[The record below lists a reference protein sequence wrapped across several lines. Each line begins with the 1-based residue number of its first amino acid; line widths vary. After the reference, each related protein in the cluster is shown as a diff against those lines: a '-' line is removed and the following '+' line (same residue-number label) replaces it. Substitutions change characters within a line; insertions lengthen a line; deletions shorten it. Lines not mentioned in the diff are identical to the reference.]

1 MAIRYRL
8 TVREYEEDGK
18 IVKIYFP
25 KIIADND
32 FSVEQMGKL
41 IEERST
47 LSTPDF
53 VMALGELYEMLV
65 EILLLGGTVD
75 LGPLGRFKLGLV
87 TQACENAEDVDLK
100 SIKDI
105 RINYKPSRKL
115 INEIKSGAKLV
126 RDRSV
131 DEYGYAV
138 MYSHSKKE
146 VREAKNKKA
155 ETNQAENTEGQSKTE
170 KDQAKN
176 KED

>member
-1 MAIRYRL
+1 MSIRYRL

-32 FSVEQMGKL
+32 FSIEKMGEL
-41 IEERST
+41 IESRST

-75 LGPLGRFKLGLV
+75 LGALGRFKLGLV
-87 TQACENAEDVDLK
+87 TQACKNPEDVDLK
-100 SIKDI
+100 SIKDV

-115 INEIKSGAKLV
+115 IREIKDGMKLV

-131 DEYGYAV
+131 DEHGYAV
-138 MYSHSKKE
+138 LYSHSKKE
-146 VREAKNKKA
+146 VRQAKNKQA
-155 ETNQAENTEGQSKTE
+155 ETNQAENTESQAETE
-170 KDQAKN
+170 KD
-176 KED
+176 